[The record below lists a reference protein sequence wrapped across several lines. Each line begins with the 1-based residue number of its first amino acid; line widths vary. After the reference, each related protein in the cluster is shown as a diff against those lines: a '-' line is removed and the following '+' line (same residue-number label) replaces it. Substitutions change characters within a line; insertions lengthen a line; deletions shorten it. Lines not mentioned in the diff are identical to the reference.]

1 MSSRVRLLA
10 THIGGLSVLERLPV
24 SDHRGEL
31 ERLYCRESLAPAFR
45 DAAIAQANRTLTRRA
60 GTIRG
65 LHYQRPPHAE
75 DKLVSCLRGEVFD
88 VAVDLRAGSPTF
100 LRWHGEV
107 LSPGNR
113 RSLAIPRGF
122 AHGFQALTDDCEL
135 LYLHTAAFSPGSEA
149 GIDALDPAIGIR
161 WPLPASDRSERDRSL
176 PASGGGFAG
185 VPA

>member
-1 MSSRVRLLA
+1 MSSRVRLLP
-10 THIGGLSVLERLPV
+10 TSIDGLSVLERLPV
-24 SDHRGEL
+24 ADCRGEL
-31 ERLYCRESLAPAFR
+31 ERLYCRESLEPAFR
-45 DAAIAQANRTLTRRA
+45 EAAIAQVNRTLTRRA

-75 DKLVSCLRGEVFD
+75 HKLVSCLRGEVFD

-107 LSPGNR
+107 LSPANR

-122 AHGFQALTDDCEL
+122 AHGFQALTDDCEM
-135 LYLHTAAFSPGSEA
+135 LYLHTAAFVPSAEG
-149 GIDALDPAIGIR
+149 GIDALDPAIGIG
-161 WPLPASDRSERDRSL
+161 WPMPPSDRSDRDRSL
-176 PASGGGFAG
+176 PAAGAGFAG